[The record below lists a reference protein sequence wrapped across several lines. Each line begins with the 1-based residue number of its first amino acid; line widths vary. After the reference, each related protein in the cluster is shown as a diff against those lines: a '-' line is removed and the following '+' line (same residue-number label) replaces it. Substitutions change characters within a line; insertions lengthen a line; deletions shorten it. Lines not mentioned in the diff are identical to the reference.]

1 MRGGLVEP
9 VRDLKQMQ
17 VKGKKYLLP
26 VEDINV
32 EKLIQMKARLME
44 RFDEIKRESEAV
56 DSQLIEI
63 ARARRQGTTTVTLHG
78 ISDEAVITFRES
90 FTVSADVEE
99 IAVPLGPL
107 FARFFKKDVAFKT
120 TADFKKFMESNHALG
135 LANAEEAK
143 KAIMGYVAIK
153 ETKPNVKIQQ
163 RKE

>member
-1 MRGGLVEP
+1 MEP
-9 VRDLKQMQ
+9 VRDLKQVQ

-32 EKLIQMKARLME
+32 EKLIQMKARLRDRM
-44 RFDEIKRESEAV
+44 DELKRDSEEL

-63 ARARRQGTTTVTLHG
+63 ARARRQGTTTVTLQG

-90 FTVSADVEE
+90 FTVSADVEQ

-107 FARFFKKDVAFKT
+107 FDRFFKKDVAYKT
-120 TADFKKFMESNHALG
+120 TADFKKFMESEHALG

-143 KAIMGYVAIK
+143 KAIRGFVVIK

-163 RKE
+163 RKN